1 MRVLLINPRFRLP
14 IDTRTSPHLGLAYLG
29 AVSEERGDEV
39 VIFDAD
45 VEDQPL
51 SEFVQEFK
59 PHLVGITANTPQ
71 VKQAWRHAREIKNV
85 WDVPIVIGGPHPS
98 VVSEDLDFESLTKG
112 PIDIVVR
119 GEGEATWIEISNKVE
134 DFLRH
139 HPTFSTAE
147 LMDPAKGIWKD
158 VLGITYKTS
167 DGEMHR
173 NPDRPAIP
181 DLDSLP
187 WPAYHLF
194 KMERYTNLQPATDA
208 VDGSKSFSILTSRGC
223 PYRCTFCSQSI
234 MPVKWRSRT
243 PENVIAEWEH
253 LVHDLE
259 AQEIGVLDDSANI
272 RKKRLHEIADLL
284 IERKLNHVPWIFV
297 NGIRANL
304 VDRELMMKLKK
315 AGLKR
320 TAFGV
325 ETGNPEILKTIDKR
339 IDLDTIREAFKITKE
354 AGIETIAF
362 MIIGLPGDTRE
373 TMQDTINFAIELD
386 PLIANFSMMTPYPGT
401 AVWEQVK
408 RHGRLLI
415 QDWEDYVFF
424 EQKAR
429 FEMGD
434 LTAELMEE
442 MYRKA
447 YRQFYLR
454 PGPIWRRVKK
464 KDFWVNLPRNIRI
477 AMRTFLPKAEK
488 TGLRKQMEAQA
499 LS

>member
-14 IDTRTSPHLGLAYLG
+14 IDTRTSPHMGLAYLG

-39 VIFDAD
+39 FVFDAD
-45 VEDQPL
+45 IEEQPL
-51 SEFVQEFK
+51 GEFIQEFK
-59 PHLVGITANTPQ
+59 PNLVGITANTPQ
-71 VKQAWRHAREIKNV
+71 VKQAWRHATEIKKV
-85 WDVPIVIGGPHPS
+85 FDVPVVIGGPHPS
-98 VVSEDLDFESLTKG
+98 VVSEDLDYESLDSG
-112 PIDIVVR
+112 DIDIVVR
-119 GEGEATWIEISNKVE
+119 GEGEETWIEISEKVE
-134 DFLRH
+134 DFLKH

-147 LMDPAKGIWKD
+147 LMDPAKGIWD
-158 VLGITYKTS
+158 EVLGITYKSS
-167 DGEMHR
+167 DGEYHR
-173 NPDRPAIP
+173 NLDRPAIN

-194 KMERYTNLQPATDA
+194 KMEGYTNLQPATDA

-243 PENVIAEWEH
+243 PENVVAEWEH
-253 LVHDLE
+253 LVRDLG

-272 RKKRLHEIADLL
+272 RKKRLYQIAELL
-284 IERKLNHVPWIFV
+284 IEKDLNHVPWIFV

-304 VDRELMMKLKK
+304 VDYDLMMKLKE

-354 AGIETIAF
+354 VGIETIAF

-408 RHGRLLI
+408 RNGRLLI

-424 EQKAR
+424 EQHAR
-429 FEMGD
+429 YEMGD
-434 LTAELMEE
+434 LTAELVEE
-442 MYRKA
+442 MYRRA

-454 PGPIWRRVKK
+454 PGPIWRRIKQ
-464 KDFWVNLPRNIRI
+464 KDFWVNLPRNARF
-477 AMRTFLPKAEK
+477 AMRTFLPKKEK
-488 TGLRKQMEAQA
+488 TGLRKQMQAEA

>member
-1 MRVLLINPRFRLP
+1 MRVLLVNPRFRLP

-45 VEDQPL
+45 VEEQPL

-71 VKQAWRHAREIKNV
+71 VKQAWRHAKEIKNV

-167 DGEMHR
+167 DGELHR

-253 LVHDLE
+253 LVHDLG

>member
-14 IDTRTSPHLGLAYLG
+14 IDTRTSPHMGLAYLG

-39 VIFDAD
+39 FVFDAD
-45 VEDQPL
+45 IEEQPL
-51 SEFVQEFK
+51 GEFIQEFK
-59 PHLVGITANTPQ
+59 PNLVGITANTPQ
-71 VKQAWRHAREIKNV
+71 VKQAWRHATEIKKV
-85 WDVPIVIGGPHPS
+85 FDVPVVIGGPHPS
-98 VVSEDLDFESLTKG
+98 VVSEDLDYESLDSG
-112 PIDIVVR
+112 DIDIVVR
-119 GEGEATWIEISNKVE
+119 GEGEETWIEISEKVE
-134 DFLRH
+134 DFLKH

-147 LMDPAKGIWKD
+147 LMDPAKGIWD
-158 VLGITYKTS
+158 EVLGITYKSS
-167 DGEMHR
+167 DGEYHR
-173 NPDRPAIP
+173 NLDRPAIN

-194 KMERYTNLQPATDA
+194 KMEGYTNLQPATDA

-243 PENVIAEWEH
+243 PENVVAEWEH
-253 LVHDLE
+253 LVRDLG

-272 RKKRLHEIADLL
+272 RKKRLYQIAELL
-284 IERKLNHVPWIFV
+284 IEKDLNHVPWIFV

-304 VDRELMMKLKK
+304 VDYDLMMKLKE

-354 AGIETIAF
+354 VGIETIAF

-408 RHGRLLI
+408 RNGRLLI

-424 EQKAR
+424 EQHAR
-429 FEMGD
+429 YEMGD
-434 LTAELMEE
+434 LTAELVEE
-442 MYRKA
+442 MYRRA

-454 PGPIWRRVKK
+454 PGPIWRRIKQ
-464 KDFWVNLPRNIRI
+464 KDFWVNLPRNARI
-477 AMRTFLPKAEK
+477 AMRTFLPKKEK
-488 TGLRKQMEAQA
+488 TGLRKQMQAEA